1 MSLCFPAR
9 FHGGAESHRPFAR
22 WANGQ
27 HIRREQVQEIL
38 RRAAIAVG
46 LPPERFMT
54 HSLRVG
60 GASALYHAVGD
71 IEVVKR
77 WGRWKSSAFHVYLW
91 DSHEQQLGVAKRMA
105 QDVSELRA
113 PK

>member
-1 MSLCFPAR
+1 MSLCFPPR
-9 FHGGAESHRPFAR
+9 FHGGAESHLPFAR

-38 RRAAIAVG
+38 CRAAIAVG
-46 LPPERFMT
+46 LPSERFMT

-77 WGRWKSSAFHVYLW
+77 WGRWKSSAFHAYLW
-91 DSHEQQLGVAKRMA
+91 DSAEQAKGVAKKMA
-105 QDVSELRA
+105 EDEA
-113 PK
+113 TIHYT